1 MELLNNPPAAWGNA
15 AIAFGATVAA
25 LYGARGFLVHKA
37 QRFAAKTAN
46 RIDDVAGAMLAS
58 THLLAIV
65 LLAAY
70 AGSLLLALTDRQ
82 ALFTRRAMI
91 CVVLVQAALWA
102 DVGVRTWRRDTAG
115 PGADAT
121 STSVVCVVLRT
132 AIWTVALLMM
142 LDNLGFN
149 ISTLVASLGVGG
161 IAVALAVQNILGD
174 LFASLSITFDK
185 PFVVGDFIIVDNELG
200 EVEFIGLKT
209 TRIRAL
215 GGEQIVFSNADL
227 LKSRIHNHKRM
238 LSRRAAFVVRV
249 AYGVDE
255 DRLAALPAMV
265 REIVE
270 APGQHPL
277 RARAF
282 LRVRRMVAGLRGGV
296 SRGQSR
302 LPDVHGHPAGDLPG
316 FICALPARGHPL
328 RPSAARAAPGRG
340 RHGRTAAPGRRGR
353 AADASLRPGSGRLAR
368 FGGEDDRL
376 VILQHRL
383 RQRQAGGQVQVQLAS
398 RARGAERRVERGF
411 VEREAG
417 RMPLGATVRAGPFD
431 MRLDVL
437 EARRAE
443 QRRQLATDRQ
453 AGQPAALH
461 FTLRCFQ
468 QRGGGRQI
476 AGEAVEIDRH
486 DGAARFQDAQ
496 EFAQHGPAA
505 VGVQRLQRE
514 AADDLVDAVV
524 VELQPAQVAGAEG
537 DIGQAPAGPG
547 LGDAHGGTVDADHDI
562 GRKTLRQMARDIA
575 GAAARI
581 EDHAIGSG
589 MKTVQL
595 VLEFGD
601 VLVLGGGRDVGSCG
615 CGEQGGHGYLCRA
628 PAQGPAVDF
637 R

>member
-1 MELLNNPPAAWGNA
+1 MAMELLNNPPAAWGNA

-270 APGQHPL
+270 AQANTRFERAHFSAYGEWSLDFEVVYHVASPDYLMFMDIQQAIYLALYARFRREGIRFAHPL
-277 RARAF
+277 HV
-282 LRVRRMVAGLRGGV
+282 LRL
-296 SRGQSR
+296 
-302 LPDVHGHPAGDLPG
+302 DGDGMDEP
-316 FICALPARGHPL
+316 PR
-328 RPSAARAAPGRG
+328 RAA
-340 RHGRTAAPGRRGR
+340 
-353 AADASLRPGSGRLAR
+353 
-368 FGGEDDRL
+368 
-376 VILQHRL
+376 
-383 RQRQAGGQVQVQLAS
+383 
-398 RARGAERRVERGF
+398 
-411 VEREAG
+411 
-417 RMPLGATVRAGPFD
+417 
-431 MRLDVL
+431 
-437 EARRAE
+437 
-443 QRRQLATDRQ
+443 
-453 AGQPAALH
+453 
-461 FTLRCFQ
+461 
-468 QRGGGRQI
+468 
-476 AGEAVEIDRH
+476 EAVRPTRH
-486 DGAARFQDAQ
+486 
-496 EFAQHGPAA
+496 
-505 VGVQRLQRE
+505 
-514 AADDLVDAVV
+514 
-524 VELQPAQVAGAEG
+524 
-537 DIGQAPAGPG
+537 
-547 LGDAHGGTVDADHDI
+547 
-562 GRKTLRQMARDIA
+562 
-575 GAAARI
+575 
-581 EDHAIGSG
+581 
-589 MKTVQL
+589 
-595 VLEFGD
+595 
-601 VLVLGGGRDVGSCG
+601 
-615 CGEQGGHGYLCRA
+615 
-628 PAQGPAVDF
+628 
-637 R
+637 